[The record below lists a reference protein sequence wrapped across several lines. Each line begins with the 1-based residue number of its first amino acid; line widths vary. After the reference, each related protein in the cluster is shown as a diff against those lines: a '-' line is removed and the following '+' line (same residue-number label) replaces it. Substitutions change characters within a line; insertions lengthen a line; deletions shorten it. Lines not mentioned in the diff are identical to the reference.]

1 MKKILCLMIVCLICS
16 VAKAHAGYVID
27 GSILDWG
34 VDLSLSGSDLK
45 GFLDTNLPGKS
56 SVDVVTED
64 NTDKNGVGYVFV
76 GPGYSTKNTYD
87 AEAMYFDNDDTYAYL
102 AIVSGLERSEGTY
115 PAGDIFIATTAD
127 PFSTNKYE
135 YAINVF
141 TGDVYL
147 VGTTAAAVQNVSYT
161 QHSEANPWRLSR
173 TNTGAVSSANTWVGK
188 LDSDEF
194 VYGSLYKTHTVIEAR
209 IPLAWIN
216 ADNDVWAHWTMKCGN
231 DYLNLHGTVTTTPE
245 PATVMLLGSGLLGLA
260 GLRRRKS
267 KV

>member
-1 MKKILCLMIVCLICS
+1 MKKILCLMMMCLLCS
-16 VAKAHAGYVID
+16 VSKVHAYLID
-27 GSILDWG
+27 GSISDWG
-34 VDLSLSGSDLK
+34 VDLSLPGSDVK
-45 GFLDTNLPGKS
+45 KFLDNNLPTDPDI
-56 SVDVVTED
+56 DVVTED
-64 NTDKNGVGYVFV
+64 NADRYSSSTIV
-76 GPGYSTKNTYD
+76 GPGSSTRNTYD

-102 AIVSGLERSEGTY
+102 AIVSGLERSEWVY

-127 PFSTNKYE
+127 PFSNKKYE

-147 VGTTAAAVQNVSYT
+147 VGTTATAVQNVAFI
-161 QHSEANPWRLSR
+161 QHSEANPWRLTR
-173 TNTGAVSSANTWVGK
+173 TTNTGTISSANTWIGK
-188 LDSDEF
+188 LNSDEF
-194 VYGSLYKTHTVIEAR
+194 VYGSLYNTHTVIEAR

-216 ADNDVWAHWTMKCGN
+216 ADDDVWMHWTMKCGN